1 MLGYT
6 KINLR
11 DMSENMEAERIQA
24 ILSDFSCPFNKDV
37 DEFLQVKAM
46 EFSRQQLAAVY
57 LVFASYKSKP
67 VLVGYFALAQ
77 KYFHID
83 TGKNGR
89 VGSNLRK
96 RIKKFANY
104 DESLQKCIVSAP
116 LIGQLGKNYKNGY
129 NKLISGDELLKIAC
143 DTVKEGQRILGGK
156 LVYLECEDV
165 PSLIRFYEKNG
176 FYNFGYR
183 LLDGDEQEKIK
194 GKYLIQML
202 KYLGNEN

>member
-11 DMSENMEAERIQA
+11 DMSEKMDPEQIKA
-24 ILSDFSCPFNKDV
+24 ILSDFSCPYNKDV
-37 DEFLQVKAM
+37 DEFLQLKAM
-46 EFSRQQLAAVY
+46 EFSKQQLASVY
-57 LVFASYKSKP
+57 LVFASYMKKP

-83 TGKNGR
+83 IGKNR
-89 VGSNLRK
+89 SISTNLKK
-96 RIKKFANY
+96 RIKKFATY
-104 DESLQKCIVSAP
+104 DDALHKCVVSAP

-129 NKLISGDELLKIAC
+129 DKLITGDELLQIAC

-165 PSLIRFYEKNG
+165 PSLIRFYEDNG
-176 FYNFGYR
+176 FFSFGSR
-183 LLDGDEQEKIK
+183 ELDGDERDKIK
-194 GKYLIQML
+194 GQYLIQML
-202 KYLGNEN
+202 KYLGE